1 MTDQNRSIG
10 ETWFD
15 GCEYCIMT
23 EEGVKRYDT
32 EKELMADNP
41 GAEI

>member
-1 MTDQNRSIG
+1 MDNENRQIG

-23 EEGVKRYDT
+23 IDGIKRYDT
-32 EKELMADNP
+32 EKELTEDDINT
-41 GAEI
+41 